1 MITSIS
7 DVNIA
12 KEITIKQFSRFP
24 RREKPSSINHV
35 TTKLAK
41 HWMTLVDGEKWKRLS
56 QGVIS
61 YGLSHILVHV
71 GLKKVLD

>member
-1 MITSIS
+1 M
-7 DVNIA
+7 NIV

-24 RREKPSSINHV
+24 RREKPSPINHV

-56 QGVIS
+56 
-61 YGLSHILVHV
+61 
-71 GLKKVLD
+71 